1 MKELDQLLDK
11 LGILLKTGINLELFI
26 RHLRKHLKKEHA
38 KTDIIERLL
47 LVTFIECKIA
57 CHLSKARNGDG
68 KRSLLVYELQDFVL
82 LLKRQGV
89 GRDIKDPLPFFNQAI
104 SFIHQDLG

>member
-11 LGILLKTGINLELFI
+11 LGILLETGINLELFI

-38 KTDIIERLL
+38 ETDIIERLL
-47 LVTFIECKIA
+47 LMTFIEGKIA
-57 CHLSKARNGDG
+57 RHLGKARNGNG
-68 KRSLLVYELQDFVL
+68 KRSLLVKELQDLSFL
-82 LLKRQGV
+82 FEGKGV
-89 GRDIKDPLPFFNQAI
+89 GCDIKDSLPFSNQAI